1 LGVVVLH
8 FRRLYRYTYANV
20 AEMALSIHAQWKI
33 EIVSYVVNGTVF
45 FVINIVFKS
54 NKSLLSV
61 LFFSLIVVA
70 FTGKGGATLG
80 KIGYGGSDRNTPD
93 SLESTFFHRHL
104 I

>member
-1 LGVVVLH
+1 
-8 FRRLYRYTYANV
+8 
-20 AEMALSIHAQWKI
+20 MALSIHAQWKI

-70 FTGKGGATLG
+70 FTGKGVLLKVKLGTVVATEIPL
-80 KIGYGGSDRNTPD
+80 IALN
-93 SLESTFFHRHL
+93 LLFF
-104 I
+104 IDI